1 MEKTW
6 KQTDDFG
13 SLESYLQTALTPISP
28 RPDFVR
34 ELRAKLDFNTHDS
47 RDSTS
52 IFQYTLLVLAV
63 GLGGI
68 LLMIS
73 LVRGMVALMRAI
85 SNFRGK
91 RFELVTKSTA
101 P

>member
-1 MEKTW
+1 MDEL
-6 KQTDDFG
+6 G
-13 SLESYLQTALTPISP
+13 SLESYLQTTLTPISP

-34 ELRAKLDFNTHDS
+34 ELRAKLEIESRHNQDS
-47 RDSTS
+47 FS

-68 LLMIS
+68 LLVIS
-73 LVRGMVALMRAI
+73 LVRAMVALVHTI
-85 SNFRGK
+85 STYRGK
-91 RFELVTKSTA
+91 RLKPVAKSTI